1 MKGQVALEFM
11 LVIVIGL
18 SLLLPFAYYGFTSF
32 TDNVKISTAANAVAS
47 ITNNVD
53 KEYSFGAGS
62 ETVITITMPD
72 GININRTGINGS
84 LASIGVTLSN
94 GGTTDV
100 TSKSKTTMIGF
111 LPNSTGTFPVKIRV
125 LRNGSV
131 QVGEIMQASPNSIS
145 KIVSPNNPETFTLA
159 NVAPPTFGNVNNV
172 NLVAEG
178 RVADVINNIDAQG
191 TPIPIPS
198 LPPTANIRI
207 NFKAGSPSGTYEGI
221 IFINSSNGGEVQV
234 SLNVTLS

>member
-100 TSKSKTTMIGF
+100 TSKSKTTM
-111 LPNSTGTFPVKIRV
+111 RV

-159 NVAPPTFGNVNNV
+159 NVATPTFGNVNNV

-178 RVADVINNIDAQG
+178 RVADVINNIDSQS

-234 SLNVTLS
+234 SLNITLS